1 MLRVNSAWVAIDLTR
16 FEQAEGFTGDFVGE
30 LGALQ
35 QRLAELHLAQVV
47 HRRRAIILF
56 EGWEGSGK
64 RRALRA
70 LAAALDPC
78 HVRTHCALS
87 DESGRSERH
96 WLAPYWASLPE
107 AGFVG
112 LHYRSWYRHAV
123 DGKALGRL
131 TPKEFGRACDA
142 VNEFENQQTE
152 YGTPV
157 VKLFFHVSGEVQGA
171 RLRARREDPWAR
183 HLLSAEDS
191 RGLEL
196 RGAYFEAWTEC
207 FAQTDTR
214 WAPWTVINAG
224 DGQGGV
230 IAAMRAAVTALEKA
244 IPAEPPAAVAPG
256 RRIA

>member
-1 MLRVNSAWVAIDLTR
+1 MAVDLTR
-16 FEQAEGFTGDFVGE
+16 FEQATTFTGDFVGE

-78 HVRTHCALS
+78 HVETHCTLA
-87 DESGRSERH
+87 DESAESGRH

-107 AGFVG
+107 AGFTA

-123 DGKALGRL
+123 DGKALGRQS
-131 TPKEFGRACDA
+131 PKEFARACDA

-152 YGTPV
+152 YGTAV
-157 VKLFFHVSGEVQGA
+157 IKLFFHVSAEVQA
-171 RLRARREDPWAR
+171 LRLRARREDPWAR
-183 HLLSAEDS
+183 HLLTEQDERA
-191 RGLEL
+191 LEL
-196 RGAYFEAWTEC
+196 RSAYFDTWTEC

-214 WAPWTVINAG
+214 WAPWTVINAT
-224 DGQGGV
+224 DGQGAV
-230 IAAMRAAVTALEKA
+230 ISALEAAAAVLGKSV
-244 IPAEPPAAVAPG
+244 PAEPPETASLA
-256 RRIA
+256 RKIA